1 MNHPPFF
8 EQVHLLP
15 NSSLGVL
22 VDSHQLH
29 HRGLRGDGL
38 ILHEPQRRSSRRGG
52 MKNLRLAKDW
62 RGRNGSNGPAACC
75 FTYIYIYVCMYVC
88 VCIIYTYIIT
98 YIQLDFDEVPSSST
112 CFLRVFQRL
121 IVWQTLLRLF
131 EPAILIWFVWCFPL
145 KNIAWQVQRA
155 QRSRIHPP
163 PCLPRRTTDPIHPR
177 MARSLRAWKT
187 RRWHGTGYSTA
198 HGPLHSMMSA
208 RHCTAPWS
216 SAEHPFHQVLTQR
229 HAWNPRHSKWNLPK
243 APKFGLGRSLG
254 AVARW
259 VQSKRHRRHSQFWCL
274 MGLMD
279 GLWSPHPGHPCL
291 ELTRWELRSDLH
303 TQSCHQ
309 HRPTRSLRFQERC
322 YHLTAR
328 ITSLYPNQN
337 STKYANVCKELGG
350 LVLKTRDKF
359 QSFKT
364 VPERMQ
370 SRHIKTSNPVLKV
383 DDDNSSALN

>member
-1 MNHPPFF
+1 
-8 EQVHLLP
+8 
-15 NSSLGVL
+15 
-22 VDSHQLH
+22 
-29 HRGLRGDGL
+29 
-38 ILHEPQRRSSRRGG
+38 
-52 MKNLRLAKDW
+52 
-62 RGRNGSNGPAACC
+62 
-75 FTYIYIYVCMYVC
+75 MYVC
-88 VCIIYTYIIT
+88 VCVHYIYVYNHIHTAWFRWSPEFVNMFST
-98 YIQLDFDEVPSSST
+98 SLPATDSLADLVKAFWASHFDLVCLVFSTEKHRLTGSKSSAIQNSSSSMSST
-112 CFLRVFQRL
+112 SYNRSHSSQE
-121 IVWQTLLRLF
+121 WQEAGGLGRP
-131 EPAILIWFVWCFPL
+131 E
-145 KNIAWQVQRA
+145 
-155 QRSRIHPP
+155 
-163 PCLPRRTTDPIHPR
+163 
-177 MARSLRAWKT
+177 
-187 RRWHGTGYSTA
+187 RWHGTGYSTA